1 VRTVIVEF
9 SVVPIGGGVSVSE
22 FLVPALKELERRG
35 IRYEVTAMST
45 IFEAEDIK
53 EALDAI
59 GAAHEAIF
67 KTGIKR
73 VITLIRID
81 DSGDKKVSMK
91 KKVESLISKIKERS

>member
-1 VRTVIVEF
+1 VIVEF

-59 GAAHEAIF
+59 GAAHETIF

-81 DSGDKKVSMK
+81 DRRDKKVSMK
-91 KKVESLISKIKERS
+91 NKVESLISKIKERS

>member
-1 VRTVIVEF
+1 
-9 SVVPIGGGVSVSE
+9 
-22 FLVPALKELERRG
+22 
-35 IRYEVTAMST
+35 MST

-81 DSGDKKVSMK
+81 DRRDKKVSMK
-91 KKVESLISKIKERS
+91 NKVESLISKIKERS

>member
-1 VRTVIVEF
+1 MIVEF

-81 DSGDKKVSMK
+81 DRRDKKVSMK
-91 KKVESLISKIKERS
+91 NKVESLISKIKERS

>member
-81 DSGDKKVSMK
+81 DRRDKKVSMK
-91 KKVESLISKIKERS
+91 NKVESLISKIKERS